1 MPTLVF
7 LELGRGALGG
17 GKTHEADGE
26 WHVQAVKCQAYHS
39 LRYVYCIVLCPQVNL
54 EGEHAVNLEGEQ
66 ANRIRPASKRS
77 ILKPE
82 SGRKRWGLGF

>member
-7 LELGRGALGG
+7 LELGRGTLGG
-17 GKTHEADGE
+17 GKAHEADGE

-66 ANRIRPASKRS
+66 ANMAQKLVRIRPAR
-77 ILKPE
+77 E
-82 SGRKRWGLGF
+82 AF